1 MTHVL
6 ALVNAYGWD
15 YFRDLAKN
23 KVHITQSANDPAGVV
38 ASGERPMGV
47 NGAEYFYYKTQ
58 KQGNPIKIV
67 YPKEGV
73 PLVVSPVAIAK
84 DAPHPN
90 AAKLFTEFIFAKET
104 QQLLADKEGLY
115 TGHPEGDLSDG
126 TNPSSR
132 ILSFCPPMPTSWKNA
147 ITRSKNASMIFRRV
161 SRRSFDSWLLKRTL
175 EGAAHAG
182 WSAWRFKDPTLPV
195 WIGSALLLVFLMLL
209 PLGAIFR
216 ASLWD
221 ETGLSIGR
229 YLEVFTN
236 EQFLKAIWNTL
247 MIATW
252 VGMISVVIG
261 ALLAWLVTRTDLPW
275 KKTIRAL
282 VMASFVTP
290 PFLGAFAW
298 TLLAG
303 PNAGALNKFYR
314 FITGSEEAL
323 FNIFTMSGLIFVMA
337 LYSFPYVFSMIA
349 NVCELISSDLEDA
362 AEILGA
368 NKWRIAWTVTLPLA
382 LPALIGGFILAFLQ
396 SLSLF
401 GAPAILGLPAGL
413 HTITTQI
420 WALFQYPPRLDLAA
434 AFSVPLLLATMA
446 LIAGQKKILGR
457 KGYSTVGGKGAQKRL
472 IRLGWGR
479 IPVLVFVL
487 AVLSLSVFLPYW
499 ILLKAA
505 LSQAWALP
513 LTWDNFTLKNLSFAF
528 FEYGDTQLAIYN
540 TFKLGILTASIG
552 TLLATLIAYITHRDL
567 FRGAR
572 YLSFFAL
579 APLVIPGIVLA
590 VGLFIAYTRPPL
602 VLYGTVWIL
611 FVAYLTKEMPIG
623 FSQAESTFKSIHPE
637 LEDASR
643 IIGAN
648 RLTSLIDVTV
658 PLARSGLI
666 AAWSFIFIGVIREL
680 SASILLFAPKS
691 KVVSVVIFD
700 LKEEGQ
706 VGVIAVLGILLL
718 VVSFAVILGVQWLAG
733 RDVVATRE

>member
-1 MTHVL
+1 VWL
-6 ALVNAYGWD
+6 
-15 YFRDLAKN
+15 
-23 KVHITQSANDPAGVV
+23 
-38 ASGERPMGV
+38 
-47 NGAEYFYYKTQ
+47 GA
-58 KQGNPIKIV
+58 
-67 YPKEGV
+67 
-73 PLVVSPVAIAK
+73 
-84 DAPHPN
+84 
-90 AAKLFTEFIFAKET
+90 
-104 QQLLADKEGLY
+104 
-115 TGHPEGDLSDG
+115 
-126 TNPSSR
+126 
-132 ILSFCPPMPTSWKNA
+132 
-147 ITRSKNASMIFRRV
+147 
-161 SRRSFDSWLLKRTL
+161 
-175 EGAAHAG
+175 
-182 WSAWRFKDPTLPV
+182 
-195 WIGSALLLVFLMLL
+195 ALLLVFLMVF

-216 ASLWD
+216 ASPWD
-221 ETGLSIGR
+221 GNAITLNR
-229 YLEVFTN
+229 YLEVFSN

-247 MIATW
+247 IISTW
-252 VGMISVVIG
+252 VGVISVIIG
-261 ALLAWLVTRTDLPW
+261 ALLAWVVARTDLPW
-275 KKTIRAL
+275 KKPIRAL

-303 PNAGALNKFYR
+303 PNAGSLNKLYR
-314 FITGSEEAL
+314 AVTGSEEAL

-368 NKWRIAWTVTLPLA
+368 SKWWTAWTVTLPLA
-382 LPALIGGFILAFLQ
+382 MPALIGGFILAFLQ

-420 WALFQYPPRLDLAA
+420 WALFQYPPRLDMAA

-446 LIAGQKKILGR
+446 LIAVQKKILGR
-457 KGYSTVGGKGAQKRL
+457 RGFSTVGGKGGQKRL

-479 IPVLVFVL
+479 VPVLLIVL
-487 AVLSLSVFLPYW
+487 SILSLSVFLPYW

-505 LSQAWALP
+505 LSKAWALP
-513 LTWDNFTLKNLSFAF
+513 LTWDNFTLNNFSFAF

-540 TFKLGILTASIG
+540 TFKLGLLTATIG
-552 TLLATLIAYITHRDL
+552 TVLATLVAYITNRNL

-590 VGLFIAYTRPPL
+590 VGLFIVYTRPPL
-602 VLYGTVWIL
+602 VLYGTIWIL

-648 RLTSLIDVTV
+648 RLISLKDVTA

-666 AAWSFIFIGVIREL
+666 AAWCFIFISVIREL
-680 SASILLFAPKS
+680 SASILLFSPRS

-718 VVSFAVILGVQWLAG
+718 VVCFAVISTVQWIAG
-733 RDVVATRE
+733 RDVMGTRE

>member
-1 MTHVL
+1 MAT
-6 ALVNAYGWD
+6 
-15 YFRDLAKN
+15 
-23 KVHITQSANDPAGVV
+23 TQTGTLDRAGHTVW
-38 ASGERPMGV
+38 SG
-47 NGAEYFYYKTQ
+47 
-58 KQGNPIKIV
+58 
-67 YPKEGV
+67 
-73 PLVVSPVAIAK
+73 L
-84 DAPHPN
+84 
-90 AAKLFTEFIFAKET
+90 
-104 QQLLADKEGLY
+104 
-115 TGHPEGDLSDG
+115 
-126 TNPSSR
+126 
-132 ILSFCPPMPTSWKNA
+132 
-147 ITRSKNASMIFRRV
+147 
-161 SRRSFDSWLLKRTL
+161 
-175 EGAAHAG
+175 
-182 WSAWRFKDPTLPV
+182 RFKDPTFPV
-195 WIGSALLLVFLMLL
+195 WLGAALLLVFLMLL

-216 ASLWD
+216 TSLWD
-221 ETGLSIGR
+221 ETGFTVTR

-247 MIATW
+247 IISTW
-252 VGMISVVIG
+252 VGAISVVIG
-261 ALLAWLVTRTDLPW
+261 GLLAWLVTRTDLPW
-275 KKTIRAL
+275 KKPIRAL

-303 PNAGALNKFYR
+303 PNAGSLNKLYR
-314 FITGSEEAL
+314 AITGSEEAL
-323 FNIFTMSGLIFVMA
+323 FNIFTMPGLIFVMA

-368 NKWRIAWTVTLPLA
+368 NKWRTAWTVTLPLA
-382 LPALIGGFILAFLQ
+382 LPALIGGFILAFLH

-420 WALFQYPPRLDLAA
+420 WALFQYPPRLDMAA
-434 AFSVPLLLATMA
+434 AFSVPLLLATMG
-446 LIAGQKKILGR
+446 LIAVQKKILGR

-479 IPVLVFVL
+479 VPVLLFVFGI
-487 AVLSLSVFLPYW
+487 LSLSVFLPYW
-499 ILLKAA
+499 ILLKGA

-540 TFKLGILTASIG
+540 TFKLGILTATLG
-552 TLLATLIAYITHRDL
+552 TLLATLIAYITNRNL

-623 FSQAESTFKSIHPE
+623 FSQAESTFRSIHPE

-648 RLTSLIDVTV
+648 RLTSLKDITA

-718 VVSFAVILGVQWLAG
+718 AVSFVVILGVQWFAG

>member
-1 MTHVL
+1 MPASQTGTLDRVTH
-6 ALVNAYGWD
+6 
-15 YFRDLAKN
+15 
-23 KVHITQSANDPAGVV
+23 T
-38 ASGERPMGV
+38 
-47 NGAEYFYYKTQ
+47 
-58 KQGNPIKIV
+58 
-67 YPKEGV
+67 
-73 PLVVSPVAIAK
+73 
-84 DAPHPN
+84 
-90 AAKLFTEFIFAKET
+90 
-104 QQLLADKEGLY
+104 
-115 TGHPEGDLSDG
+115 
-126 TNPSSR
+126 
-132 ILSFCPPMPTSWKNA
+132 
-147 ITRSKNASMIFRRV
+147 
-161 SRRSFDSWLLKRTL
+161 
-175 EGAAHAG
+175 G
-182 WSAWRFKDPTLPV
+182 WSALRLKDPTVPV
-195 WIGSALLLVFLMLL
+195 WLGAALLLVFLMLF

-221 ETGLSIGR
+221 GNGITLNR

-247 MIATW
+247 IISTW
-252 VGMISVVIG
+252 VGVISVIIG
-261 ALLAWLVTRTDLPW
+261 ALLAWVVARTDLPW
-275 KKTIRAL
+275 KKPIRAL

-303 PNAGALNKFYR
+303 PNAGSLNKLYR
-314 FITGSEEAL
+314 AVTGSEEAL

-368 NKWRIAWTVTLPLA
+368 SKWRTAWTVTFPLA
-382 LPALIGGFILAFLQ
+382 MPALIGGFILAFLQ

-420 WALFQYPPRLDLAA
+420 WALFQYPPRLDMAA
-434 AFSVPLLLATMA
+434 AFSVPLLLATMG
-446 LIAGQKKILGR
+446 LIAAQKKILGR
-457 KGYSTVGGKGAQKRL
+457 RGFSTVGGKGGQKRL
-472 IRLGWGR
+472 IQLGWGR
-479 IPVLVFVL
+479 VPVLLIVL
-487 AVLSLSVFLPYW
+487 SILSLSVFLPYW

-505 LSQAWALP
+505 LSKAWALP
-513 LTWDNFTLKNLSFAF
+513 LTWDNFTLNNFSFAF

-540 TFKLGILTASIG
+540 TFKLGLLTATIG
-552 TLLATLIAYITHRDL
+552 TVLATLIAYITNRNL

-648 RLTSLIDVTV
+648 RLISLKDVTA

-666 AAWSFIFIGVIREL
+666 AAWCFIFISVIREL
-680 SASILLFAPKS
+680 SASILLFSPRS

-718 VVSFAVILGVQWLAG
+718 VVCFAVISTVQWIAG
-733 RDVVATRE
+733 RDVMGTRE

>member
-1 MTHVL
+1 MAIQTGTL
-6 ALVNAYGWD
+6 D
-15 YFRDLAKN
+15 R
-23 KVHITQSANDPAGVV
+23 AG
-38 ASGERPMGV
+38 A
-47 NGAEYFYYKTQ
+47 
-58 KQGNPIKIV
+58 
-67 YPKEGV
+67 
-73 PLVVSPVAIAK
+73 
-84 DAPHPN
+84 
-90 AAKLFTEFIFAKET
+90 
-104 QQLLADKEGLY
+104 
-115 TGHPEGDLSDG
+115 
-126 TNPSSR
+126 
-132 ILSFCPPMPTSWKNA
+132 
-147 ITRSKNASMIFRRV
+147 
-161 SRRSFDSWLLKRTL
+161 
-175 EGAAHAG
+175 AG
-182 WSAWRFKDPTLPV
+182 WSALRFKDPTFPV
-195 WIGSALLLVFLMLL
+195 WIGAALLLVFLMLL

-216 ASLWD
+216 TSLWD
-221 ETGLSIGR
+221 ENGFTVTR
-229 YLEVFTN
+229 YLEVFTHAP
-236 EQFLKAIWNTL
+236 FLKAIWNTL
-247 MIATW
+247 IISIW
-252 VGMISVVIG
+252 VGAISVAIG
-261 ALLAWLVTRTDLPW
+261 GLLAWLVTRTDLPW
-275 KKTIRAL
+275 KKPIRAL

-314 FITGSEEAL
+314 FVTGSEEAL
-323 FNIFTMSGLIFVMA
+323 FNIFTMTGLIFVMA

-368 NKWRIAWTVTLPLA
+368 SKWRIAWTVTLPLA

-420 WALFQYPPRLDLAA
+420 WALFQYPPRLDMAA
-434 AFSVPLLLATMA
+434 AFSVPLLLATMG
-446 LIAGQKKILGR
+446 LIAVQKKLLGR

-472 IRLGWGR
+472 LRLGWGR
-479 IPVLVFVL
+479 IPVLLFVL
-487 AVLSLSVFLPYW
+487 GVLSLSVFLPYW

-513 LTWDNFTLKNLSFAF
+513 LTWDNLTLKNLSFAF

-540 TFKLGILTASIG
+540 TFKLGLLTATIG
-552 TLLATLIAYITHRDL
+552 TVLATMIAYITNRNL

-648 RLTSLIDVTV
+648 RLTSLIDVTA

-718 VVSFAVILGVQWLAG
+718 VVSFVVILGVQWLAG

>member
-1 MTHVL
+1 M
-6 ALVNAYGWD
+6 
-15 YFRDLAKN
+15 
-23 KVHITQSANDPAGVV
+23 PASH
-38 ASGERPMGV
+38 SG
-47 NGAEYFYYKTQ
+47 
-58 KQGNPIKIV
+58 
-67 YPKEGV
+67 
-73 PLVVSPVAIAK
+73 AIAR
-84 DAPHPN
+84 
-90 AAKLFTEFIFAKET
+90 I
-104 QQLLADKEGLY
+104 
-115 TGHPEGDLSDG
+115 GH
-126 TNPSSR
+126 N
-132 ILSFCPPMPTSWKNA
+132 
-147 ITRSKNASMIFRRV
+147 
-161 SRRSFDSWLLKRTL
+161 
-175 EGAAHAG
+175 G
-182 WSAWRFKDPTLPV
+182 WSALRLRDPTLPV
-195 WIGSALLLVFLMLL
+195 WLGAATLLVFLMVF

-216 ASLWD
+216 TSLWGD
-221 ETGLSIGR
+221 SGLTLQR

-247 MIATW
+247 IISTW
-252 VGMISVVIG
+252 VGVIAVIVG

-275 KKTIRAL
+275 KKPVRAL

-314 FITGSEEAL
+314 AVTGSEEAL
-323 FNIFTMSGLIFVMA
+323 FNIFTMPGLIFVMA
-337 LYSFPYVFSMIA
+337 LYSFPFVFSMIA

-368 NKWRIAWTVTLPLA
+368 SKWRIAWTVTLPLA
-382 LPALIGGFILAFLQ
+382 LPALLGGFILAFLH

-420 WALFQYPPRLDLAA
+420 WALFQYPPRLDMAA
-434 AFSVPLLLATMA
+434 AFSVPLLLATMV
-446 LIAGQKKILGR
+446 LIAAQKKILGR
-457 KGYSTVGGKGAQKRL
+457 RGYSTVGGKGGQKRL
-472 IRLGWGR
+472 LRLGWAKV
-479 IPVLVFVL
+479 PVLLLVF
-487 AVLSLSVFLPYW
+487 AILSLSVFLPYW

-505 LSQAWALP
+505 LSKAWALP
-513 LTWDNFTLKNLSFAF
+513 LTGDNFTLKNFSFALF
-528 FEYGDTQLAIYN
+528 AYDDTQRAIYN
-540 TFKLGILTASIG
+540 TFKLGILTATVG
-552 TLLATLIAYITHRDL
+552 TLIATLIAYITNRNL

-623 FSQAESTFKSIHPE
+623 YSQAESTFKSIHPE

-648 RLTSLIDVTV
+648 RLTALMDVTA

-680 SASILLFAPKS
+680 SASILLFAPSS
-691 KVVSVVIFD
+691 KVISVVIFD

-718 VVSFAVILGVQWLAG
+718 VVSFAVILGVQWFAG

>member
-1 MTHVL
+1 MSTQTGTLDRVTH
-6 ALVNAYGWD
+6 
-15 YFRDLAKN
+15 
-23 KVHITQSANDPAGVV
+23 
-38 ASGERPMGV
+38 
-47 NGAEYFYYKTQ
+47 
-58 KQGNPIKIV
+58 
-67 YPKEGV
+67 
-73 PLVVSPVAIAK
+73 
-84 DAPHPN
+84 
-90 AAKLFTEFIFAKET
+90 
-104 QQLLADKEGLY
+104 
-115 TGHPEGDLSDG
+115 
-126 TNPSSR
+126 
-132 ILSFCPPMPTSWKNA
+132 TSW
-147 ITRSKNASMIFRRV
+147 
-161 SRRSFDSWLLKRTL
+161 
-175 EGAAHAG
+175 
-182 WSAWRFKDPTLPV
+182 SALRLKDPTFPV
-195 WIGSALLLVFLMLL
+195 WFGAALLLVFLMLF

-221 ETGLSIGR
+221 GNGITLNR

-247 MIATW
+247 IISTW
-252 VGMISVVIG
+252 VGVLAVMTG
-261 ALLAWLVTRTDLPW
+261 ALLAFLVTRTDLPW
-275 KKTIRAL
+275 KKPIRAL

-303 PNAGALNKFYR
+303 PNAGALNKLYR
-314 FITGSEEAL
+314 AVTGSEEAL
-323 FNIFTMSGLIFVMA
+323 FNIFTMPGLIFVMA
-337 LYSFPYVFSMIA
+337 LYSFPFVFSMIA

-368 NKWRIAWTVTLPLA
+368 NKWRTAWTVTLPLA
-382 LPALIGGFILAFLQ
+382 MPALIGGFILAFLQ

-446 LIAGQKKILGR
+446 LIAVQKKILGR
-457 KGYSTVGGKGAQKRL
+457 KGYSTVGGKGGQKRL
-472 IRLGWGR
+472 IHLGLGR
-479 IPVLVFVL
+479 VPVLLFVFGI
-487 AVLSLSVFLPYW
+487 LSLSVFLPYW

-505 LSQAWALP
+505 LSKAWAMP
-513 LTWDNFTLKNLSFAF
+513 LTWDNFTLHNFSFAF
-528 FEYGDTQLAIYN
+528 FEYGDTQRAIYN
-540 TFKLGILTASIG
+540 TFKLGIVTATLG
-552 TLLATLIAYITHRDL
+552 TLLATLIAYVTHRNL

-572 YLSFFAL
+572 YLTFFAL

-590 VGLFIAYTRPPL
+590 VGLFIVYTRPPL
-602 VLYGTVWIL
+602 VLYGTIWIL
-611 FVAYLTKEMPIG
+611 FVAFLTKEMPIG

-648 RLTSLIDVTV
+648 RLISLKDITA

-680 SASILLFAPKS
+680 SAAILLFAPSS

-706 VGVIAVLGILLL
+706 VGVIAVLGTLMLA
-718 VVSFAVILGVQWLAG
+718 VSFLVILGVQWFAG

>member
-1 MTHVL
+1 MPASSTDAVGRAPAASWAVL
-6 ALVNAYGWD
+6 QRWD
-15 YFRDLAKN
+15 
-23 KVHITQSANDPAGVV
+23 T
-38 ASGERPMGV
+38 
-47 NGAEYFYYKTQ
+47 
-58 KQGNPIKIV
+58 
-67 YPKEGV
+67 
-73 PLVVSPVAIAK
+73 
-84 DAPHPN
+84 
-90 AAKLFTEFIFAKET
+90 
-104 QQLLADKEGLY
+104 
-115 TGHPEGDLSDG
+115 
-126 TNPSSR
+126 
-132 ILSFCPPMPTSWKNA
+132 
-147 ITRSKNASMIFRRV
+147 
-161 SRRSFDSWLLKRTL
+161 
-175 EGAAHAG
+175 
-182 WSAWRFKDPTLPV
+182 TLPV
-195 WIGSALLLVFLMLL
+195 WIAAALLLVFLMVL
-209 PLGAIFR
+209 PLGSIFR

-221 ETGLSIGR
+221 ETGFSLGR

-236 EQFLKAIWNTL
+236 AAFLEAIWNTVV
-247 MIATW
+247 ISFW
-252 VGMISVVIG
+252 VGVISVVIG

-275 KKTIRAL
+275 KKPIRAL

-303 PNAGALNKFYR
+303 PNAGALNKFFR
-314 FITGSEEAL
+314 FVTGSEDAL
-323 FNIFTMSGLIFVMA
+323 FNVFTMPGLIFVMA
-337 LYSFPYVFSMIA
+337 LYSFPYVFSMVA

-368 NKWRIAWTVTLPLA
+368 NKWQTAWTVTMPLA
-382 LPALIGGFILAFLQ
+382 LPALIGGFILAFLH

-401 GAPAILGLPAGL
+401 GAPAILGLPAGI

-434 AFSVPLLLATMA
+434 AFSVPLLLATMV
-446 LIAGQKKILGR
+446 LIAVQKKILGR
-457 KGYSTVGGKGAQKRL
+457 RGFSTVGGKGGQKRL
-472 IRLGWGR
+472 IRFGWWR
-479 IPVLVFVL
+479 VPVLLLVFGI
-487 AVLSLSVFLPYW
+487 LSLSVFLPYW

-505 LSQAWALP
+505 LSKAWALP
-513 LTWDNFTLKNLSFAF
+513 LTWDNLTLKNFSFAF
-528 FEYGDTQLAIYN
+528 FEYGDTQRAIFN
-540 TFKLGILTASIG
+540 TFKLGILTATIG
-552 TLLATLIAYITHRDL
+552 TLVATLIAYITNRNL

-590 VGLFIAYTRPPL
+590 VGLFIAYTKPPL
-602 VLYGTVWIL
+602 VLYGTIWIL

-648 RLTSLIDVTV
+648 RLMALKDVTA

-680 SASILLFAPKS
+680 SASILLFAPSS

-706 VGVIAVLGILLL
+706 VGVISVLGILLL
-718 VVSFAVILGVQWLAG
+718 VASFAVILAMHWFAG

>member
-1 MTHVL
+1 M
-6 ALVNAYGWD
+6 
-15 YFRDLAKN
+15 
-23 KVHITQSANDPAGVV
+23 PA
-38 ASGERPMGV
+38 S
-47 NGAEYFYYKTQ
+47 Q
-58 KQGNPIKIV
+58 
-67 YPKEGV
+67 
-73 PLVVSPVAIAK
+73 
-84 DAPHPN
+84 
-90 AAKLFTEFIFAKET
+90 
-104 QQLLADKEGLY
+104 
-115 TGHPEGDLSDG
+115 TGTLG
-126 TNPSSR
+126 R
-132 ILSFCPPMPTSWKNA
+132 ISQT
-147 ITRSKNASMIFRRV
+147 
-161 SRRSFDSWLLKRTL
+161 
-175 EGAAHAG
+175 G
-182 WSAWRFKDPTLPV
+182 WSALRFTDPTFPV
-195 WIGSALLLVFLMLL
+195 WVGAALLLVFLMVL

-221 ETGLSIGR
+221 ETGLTFNR

-236 EQFLKAIWNTL
+236 QQFLKAVWNTL
-247 MIATW
+247 IISTW
-252 VGMISVVIG
+252 VGVLAVIIG

-275 KKTIRAL
+275 KKPIRAL

-290 PFLGAFAW
+290 PFLGVFAW

-314 FITGSEEAL
+314 AVTGSEEAL
-323 FNIFTMSGLIFVMA
+323 FNIFTMPGLIFVMA

-368 NKWRIAWTVTLPLA
+368 NKWRTAWTVTLPLA
-382 LPALIGGFILAFLQ
+382 LPALIGGFILAFLH

-420 WALFQYPPRLDLAA
+420 WTLFQYPPRLDMAA
-434 AFSVPLLLATMA
+434 AFSVPLLLATMV
-446 LIAGQKKILGR
+446 LIVAQKKILGR
-457 KGYSTVGGKGAQKRL
+457 KGYSTVGGKGGQKRL

-479 IPVLVFVL
+479 VPVLLFVFGI
-487 AVLSLSVFLPYW
+487 LSLSVFLPYW

-505 LSQAWALP
+505 LSKAWALP
-513 LTWDNFTLKNLSFAF
+513 LTWDNFTLHNLSFTF
-528 FEYGDTQLAIYN
+528 FEYGDTQRAIYN
-540 TFKLGILTASIG
+540 TFKLGLITATVG
-552 TLLATLIAYITHRDL
+552 TLLATLIAYITNRNL

-602 VLYGTVWIL
+602 VLYGTIWIL
-611 FVAYLTKEMPIG
+611 FVAFLTKEMPIG

-648 RLTSLIDVTV
+648 RLTTLKDVTA

-680 SASILLFAPKS
+680 SAAILLFAPQS

-706 VGVIAVLGILLL
+706 IGVIAVLGILLL
-718 VVSFAVILGVQWLAG
+718 VVSFAVIITVQRLAG
-733 RDVVATRE
+733 RDVVATRG

>member
-1 MTHVL
+1 MPASSTDAVGRAPAASWAGL
-6 ALVNAYGWD
+6 QRWD
-15 YFRDLAKN
+15 
-23 KVHITQSANDPAGVV
+23 T
-38 ASGERPMGV
+38 
-47 NGAEYFYYKTQ
+47 
-58 KQGNPIKIV
+58 
-67 YPKEGV
+67 
-73 PLVVSPVAIAK
+73 
-84 DAPHPN
+84 
-90 AAKLFTEFIFAKET
+90 
-104 QQLLADKEGLY
+104 
-115 TGHPEGDLSDG
+115 
-126 TNPSSR
+126 
-132 ILSFCPPMPTSWKNA
+132 
-147 ITRSKNASMIFRRV
+147 
-161 SRRSFDSWLLKRTL
+161 
-175 EGAAHAG
+175 
-182 WSAWRFKDPTLPV
+182 TLPV
-195 WIGSALLLVFLMLL
+195 WIAAALLLVFLMVL
-209 PLGAIFR
+209 PLWSIFH

-221 ETGLSIGR
+221 ETGFSLGR

-236 EQFLKAIWNTL
+236 AAFLKAIWNT
-247 MIATW
+247 IVISFW
-252 VGMISVVIG
+252 VGVIAVAVG
-261 ALLAWLVTRTDLPW
+261 ALLAWLVTRTDLPL
-275 KKTIRAL
+275 KKPIRAL

-303 PNAGALNKFYR
+303 PNAGALNKFFR
-314 FITGSEEAL
+314 FLTGSEESL
-323 FNIFTMSGLIFVMA
+323 FNIFTMPGLIFVMA
-337 LYSFPYVFSMIA
+337 LYSFPYVFSMVA

-368 NKWRIAWTVTLPLA
+368 NKWQTAWTVTMPLA
-382 LPALIGGFILAFLQ
+382 LPALIGGFILAFLH

-401 GAPAILGLPAGL
+401 GAPAILGLPAGI

-420 WALFQYPPRLDLAA
+420 WALFQYPPRLDVAA
-434 AFSVPLLLATMA
+434 AFSVPLLLATMV
-446 LIAGQKKILGR
+446 LIAAQKKILGR
-457 KGYSTVGGKGAQKRL
+457 RGFSTVGGKGGQKRL
-472 IRLGWGR
+472 LRLGWGR
-479 IPVLVFVL
+479 MPVLLLVF

-505 LSQAWALP
+505 LSKAWALP
-513 LTWDNFTLKNLSFAF
+513 LTWDNFTLKNFSFAF
-528 FEYGDTQLAIYN
+528 FEYGDTQRAIYN
-540 TFKLGILTASIG
+540 TFKLGVLTATIG
-552 TLLATLIAYITHRDL
+552 TLLATLIAYITNRNL
-567 FRGAR
+567 FKGAH

-648 RLTSLIDVTV
+648 RLLSLKDVTA
-658 PLARSGLI
+658 PLARAGLI

-680 SASILLFAPKS
+680 SASILLFSPAS

-706 VGVIAVLGILLL
+706 VGVISVLGILLL
-718 VVSFAVILGVQWLAG
+718 VVSFAMILAMHWLAG

>member
-1 MTHVL
+1 M
-6 ALVNAYGWD
+6 
-15 YFRDLAKN
+15 
-23 KVHITQSANDPAGVV
+23 PA
-38 ASGERPMGV
+38 S
-47 NGAEYFYYKTQ
+47 Q
-58 KQGNPIKIV
+58 
-67 YPKEGV
+67 
-73 PLVVSPVAIAK
+73 
-84 DAPHPN
+84 
-90 AAKLFTEFIFAKET
+90 
-104 QQLLADKEGLY
+104 
-115 TGHPEGDLSDG
+115 TG
-126 TNPSSR
+126 TINR
-132 ILSFCPPMPTSWKNA
+132 ISQT
-147 ITRSKNASMIFRRV
+147 
-161 SRRSFDSWLLKRTL
+161 
-175 EGAAHAG
+175 G
-182 WSAWRFKDPTLPV
+182 WSAVRFNDPTFPV
-195 WIGSALLLVFLMLL
+195 WIGAALLLVFLMVL

-221 ETGLSIGR
+221 ETGLTFNR

-236 EQFLKAIWNTL
+236 QQFLKAIWNTL
-247 MIATW
+247 IISTS
-252 VGMISVVIG
+252 VGVLAVIIG

-275 KKTIRAL
+275 KKPIRAL

-314 FITGSEEAL
+314 AVTGSEEAL
-323 FNIFTMSGLIFVMA
+323 FNIFTMPGLIFVMA
-337 LYSFPYVFSMIA
+337 LYSFPFVFSMIA

-368 NKWRIAWTVTLPLA
+368 NKWRTAWTVTLPLA
-382 LPALIGGFILAFLQ
+382 LPALIGGFILAFLH

-420 WALFQYPPRLDLAA
+420 WTLFQYPPRLDMAA
-434 AFSVPLLLATMA
+434 AFSVPLLLATMV
-446 LIAGQKKILGR
+446 LIVAQKKILGR
-457 KGYSTVGGKGAQKRL
+457 KGYSTVGGKGGQKRL
-472 IRLGWGR
+472 IGLGWGR
-479 IPVLVFVL
+479 IPVLLLVFGI
-487 AVLSLSVFLPYW
+487 LSLSVFLPYW

-505 LSQAWALP
+505 LSKAWALP
-513 LTWDNFTLKNLSFAF
+513 LTWDNFTLHNLSFTF
-528 FEYGDTQLAIYN
+528 FEYGDTQRAIYN
-540 TFKLGILTASIG
+540 TFKLGLITATIG
-552 TLLATLIAYITHRDL
+552 TLLATLIAYITNRNL

-602 VLYGTVWIL
+602 LLYGTIWIL
-611 FVAYLTKEMPIG
+611 FVAFLTKEMPIG

-648 RLTSLIDVTV
+648 RLTTLKDVTA

-680 SASILLFAPKS
+680 SAAILLFAPQS

-706 VGVIAVLGILLL
+706 IGVIAVLGILLL
-718 VVSFAVILGVQWLAG
+718 VASFAVIITVQRLAG

>member
-1 MTHVL
+1 MATQTGTLDRVTH
-6 ALVNAYGWD
+6 
-15 YFRDLAKN
+15 
-23 KVHITQSANDPAGVV
+23 
-38 ASGERPMGV
+38 
-47 NGAEYFYYKTQ
+47 
-58 KQGNPIKIV
+58 
-67 YPKEGV
+67 
-73 PLVVSPVAIAK
+73 
-84 DAPHPN
+84 
-90 AAKLFTEFIFAKET
+90 
-104 QQLLADKEGLY
+104 
-115 TGHPEGDLSDG
+115 
-126 TNPSSR
+126 
-132 ILSFCPPMPTSWKNA
+132 TSW
-147 ITRSKNASMIFRRV
+147 
-161 SRRSFDSWLLKRTL
+161 
-175 EGAAHAG
+175 
-182 WSAWRFKDPTLPV
+182 SALRLKDPTLPV
-195 WIGSALLLVFLMLL
+195 WLGAALLLVFLMVF

-221 ETGLSIGR
+221 GNAITLNR
-229 YLEVFTN
+229 YLEVFSN

-247 MIATW
+247 IISTW
-252 VGMISVVIG
+252 VGVISVIIG
-261 ALLAWLVTRTDLPW
+261 ALLAWVVARTDLPW
-275 KKTIRAL
+275 KKPIRAL

-303 PNAGALNKFYR
+303 PNAGSLNKLYR
-314 FITGSEEAL
+314 AVTGSEEAL

-368 NKWRIAWTVTLPLA
+368 SKWWTAWTVTLPLA
-382 LPALIGGFILAFLQ
+382 MPALIGGFILAFLQ

-420 WALFQYPPRLDLAA
+420 WALFQYPPRLDMAA

-446 LIAGQKKILGR
+446 LIAVQKKILGR
-457 KGYSTVGGKGAQKRL
+457 RGFSTVGGKGGQKRL

-479 IPVLVFVL
+479 VPVLLIVL
-487 AVLSLSVFLPYW
+487 SILSLSVFLPYW

-505 LSQAWALP
+505 LSKAWALP
-513 LTWDNFTLKNLSFAF
+513 LTWDNFTLNNFSFAF

-540 TFKLGILTASIG
+540 TFKLGLLTATIG
-552 TLLATLIAYITHRDL
+552 TVLATLVAYITNRNL

-590 VGLFIAYTRPPL
+590 VGLFIVYTRPPL
-602 VLYGTVWIL
+602 VLYGTIWIL

-648 RLTSLIDVTV
+648 RLISLKDVTA

-666 AAWSFIFIGVIREL
+666 AAWCFIFISVIREL
-680 SASILLFAPKS
+680 SASILLFSPRS

-718 VVSFAVILGVQWLAG
+718 VVCFAVISTVQWIAG
-733 RDVVATRE
+733 RDVMGTRE

>member
-1 MTHVL
+1 MA
-6 ALVNAYGWD
+6 AL
-15 YFRDLAKN
+15 
-23 KVHITQSANDPAGVV
+23 QSGTLDRAG
-38 ASGERPMGV
+38 
-47 NGAEYFYYKTQ
+47 
-58 KQGNPIKIV
+58 
-67 YPKEGV
+67 
-73 PLVVSPVAIAK
+73 
-84 DAPHPN
+84 
-90 AAKLFTEFIFAKET
+90 
-104 QQLLADKEGLY
+104 
-115 TGHPEGDLSDG
+115 
-126 TNPSSR
+126 
-132 ILSFCPPMPTSWKNA
+132 
-147 ITRSKNASMIFRRV
+147 
-161 SRRSFDSWLLKRTL
+161 
-175 EGAAHAG
+175 HAG
-182 WSAWRFKDPTLPV
+182 WSAWRLKDPTLPV
-195 WIGSALLLVFLMLL
+195 WVGAALLLVFLMLL

-229 YLEVFTN
+229 YFEVFTN

-247 MIATW
+247 IISTW
-252 VGMISVVIG
+252 VGVISVVVG

-275 KKTIRAL
+275 KKPIRAL

-314 FITGSEEAL
+314 SVTGSEDAI
-323 FNIFTMSGLIFVMA
+323 FNIFTMPGLIFVMA

-368 NKWRIAWTVTLPLA
+368 NKWRIAWSVTLPLA
-382 LPALIGGFILAFLQ
+382 LPALIGGFILAFLH

-446 LIAGQKKILGR
+446 LIAVQKKLLGR

-479 IPVLVFVL
+479 LPVLLFVL
-487 AVLSLSVFLPYW
+487 GILSLSVFLPYW

-540 TFKLGILTASIG
+540 TFKLGILTATLG
-552 TLLATLIAYITHRDL
+552 TLLATLIAYITNRNL

-602 VLYGTVWIL
+602 VLYGTIWIL

-648 RLTSLIDVTV
+648 RLTSLIDVTA

-718 VVSFAVILGVQWLAG
+718 VVSFVVILGVQWLAG

>member
-1 MTHVL
+1 MPAPEAQSIGRIRGAGWP
-6 ALVNAYGWD
+6 ALKGWD
-15 YFRDLAKN
+15 
-23 KVHITQSANDPAGVV
+23 V
-38 ASGERPMGV
+38 
-47 NGAEYFYYKTQ
+47 
-58 KQGNPIKIV
+58 
-67 YPKEGV
+67 
-73 PLVVSPVAIAK
+73 
-84 DAPHPN
+84 
-90 AAKLFTEFIFAKET
+90 
-104 QQLLADKEGLY
+104 
-115 TGHPEGDLSDG
+115 
-126 TNPSSR
+126 
-132 ILSFCPPMPTSWKNA
+132 
-147 ITRSKNASMIFRRV
+147 
-161 SRRSFDSWLLKRTL
+161 
-175 EGAAHAG
+175 
-182 WSAWRFKDPTLPV
+182 TLPV
-195 WIGSALLLVFLMLL
+195 WIGAALLLVFLMVL
-209 PLGAIFR
+209 PLGAIIR

-221 ETGLSIGR
+221 EKGLNLYR
-229 YLEVFTN
+229 YVEVFT
-236 EQFLKAIWNTL
+236 EQAYLKAIWNT
-247 MIATW
+247 IIISTW
-252 VGMISVVIG
+252 VGVIAVAIG

-303 PNAGALNKFYR
+303 PNAGALNKWYR
-314 FITGSEEAL
+314 ALTGSEEAL
-323 FNIFTMSGLIFVMA
+323 FNIFTMGGLIFVMA

-368 NKWRIAWTVTLPLA
+368 SKWRIAATVTLPLA
-382 LPALIGGFILAFLQ
+382 LPALIGGFILAFLH

-434 AFSVPLLLATMA
+434 AFSVPLLLATMF
-446 LIAGQKKILGR
+446 LIALQKKILGR
-457 KGYSTVGGKGAQKRL
+457 RGYSTVGGKGGQKRL
-472 IRLGWGR
+472 VKLGWASV
-479 IPVLVFVL
+479 PVLLLVF
-487 AVLSLSVFLPYW
+487 AILSLSVFLPYW

-505 LSQAWALP
+505 LSKAWAVP
-513 LTWDNFTLKNLSFAF
+513 LSWDNFTLNNFSFAF
-528 FEYGDTQLAIYN
+528 FQYGDTQRAIYN
-540 TFKLGILTASIG
+540 TFKLGILTATAG
-552 TLLATLIAYITHRDL
+552 TLIATLIAYITNRNL

-572 YLSFFAL
+572 HLTFFAL
-579 APLVIPGIVLA
+579 APLVVPGIVLA

-602 VLYGTVWIL
+602 VLYGTIWIL

-648 RLTSLIDVTV
+648 RLTTLKNVTA

-680 SASILLFAPKS
+680 SASILLFAPTS

-706 VGVIAVLGILLL
+706 VGVISVLGILLL
-718 VVSFAVILGVQWLAG
+718 LVSFAVILAVHWLMG

>member
-1 MTHVL
+1 M
-6 ALVNAYGWD
+6 
-15 YFRDLAKN
+15 
-23 KVHITQSANDPAGVV
+23 PASQTWILDRV
-38 ASGERPMGV
+38 
-47 NGAEYFYYKTQ
+47 
-58 KQGNPIKIV
+58 
-67 YPKEGV
+67 
-73 PLVVSPVAIAK
+73 
-84 DAPHPN
+84 
-90 AAKLFTEFIFAKET
+90 
-104 QQLLADKEGLY
+104 
-115 TGHPEGDLSDG
+115 GHS
-126 TNPSSR
+126 
-132 ILSFCPPMPTSWKNA
+132 
-147 ITRSKNASMIFRRV
+147 
-161 SRRSFDSWLLKRTL
+161 
-175 EGAAHAG
+175 G
-182 WSAWRFKDPTLPV
+182 WSALRFKDPTFPV
-195 WIGSALLLVFLMLL
+195 WIGAALLLVFLMLF

-221 ETGLSIGR
+221 DTGITFSR

-236 EQFLKAIWNTL
+236 QQFLKAIWNTL
-247 MIATW
+247 IISTW
-252 VGMISVVIG
+252 VGVIAVVIG
-261 ALLAWLVTRTDLPW
+261 ALLAWLVARTDLPW
-275 KKTIRAL
+275 KKPIRAL
-282 VMASFVTP
+282 VIASFVTP

-303 PNAGALNKFYR
+303 PNAGALNKLYR
-314 FITGSEEAL
+314 AVTGSDEAI
-323 FNIFTMSGLIFVMA
+323 FNIFTMPGLILVMA

-368 NKWRIAWTVTLPLA
+368 NKWRTAWTVTLPLA
-382 LPALIGGFILAFLQ
+382 LPALIGGFILAFLH

-420 WALFQYPPRLDLAA
+420 WALFQYPPRLDMAA

-446 LIAGQKKILGR
+446 LIALQKKILGR
-457 KGYSTVGGKGAQKRL
+457 KGYSTVGGKGGQKRL

-479 IPVLVFVL
+479 VPVLLFVL
-487 AVLSLSVFLPYW
+487 GILSLSVFLPYW

-505 LSQAWALP
+505 LSKAWAMP
-513 LTWDNFTLKNLSFAF
+513 LTWDNFTLHNLSFTF

-540 TFKLGILTASIG
+540 TFKLGLITATVG
-552 TLLATLIAYITHRDL
+552 TLLATLIAYITNRNL

-602 VLYGTVWIL
+602 VLYGTIWIL
-611 FVAYLTKEMPIG
+611 FVAFLTKEMPIG

-648 RLTSLIDVTV
+648 RLTTLKDVTA

-680 SASILLFAPKS
+680 SAAILLFAPKS

-718 VVSFAVILGVQWLAG
+718 VVSFAVILTVHWLAG